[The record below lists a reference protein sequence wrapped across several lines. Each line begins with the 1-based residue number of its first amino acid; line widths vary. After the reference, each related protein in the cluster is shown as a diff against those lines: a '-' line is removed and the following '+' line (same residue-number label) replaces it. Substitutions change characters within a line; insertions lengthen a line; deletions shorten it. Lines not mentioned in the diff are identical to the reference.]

1 MPSATQFKTMSRS
14 VIIPASLSS
23 SPQIGRAPTPRSFIL
38 RAAVLTV
45 SSVRTQSAPGVM
57 ISRAVMGIVGPS
69 SMSDFSVSVSHPGGV
84 ISTLV
89 GDFLASP
96 PPRRDMHENACAPRH
111 GSPVGMVDL
120 AWRLLRQGYDA
131 EAADRAARGRRAD
144 FESRLLGRR
153 AVVLR
158 SPDGARAFYDES
170 LVRRRDAIPAPL
182 TWLLFGR
189 GAVHGLDAPEHRDR
203 KGMFLELLAPERL
216 VPLVEAAEAEF
227 RGAGL
232 LVARAQGRGVRRA
245 GPSLW
250 PRSPGLGRH
259 TS

>member
-23 SPQIGRAPTPRSFIL
+23 SPQIGRGPTPRSVLL
-38 RAAVLTV
+38 REAFLTV

-69 SMSDFSVSVSHPGGV
+69 YMSDFSVSVSHPGGV

-111 GSPVGMVDL
+111 GSLVGMADL

-131 EAADRAARGRRAD
+131 VAAERVLRGGRDD
-144 FESRLLGRR
+144 FECRLLGRH
-153 AVVLR
+153 AVVVR
-158 SPDGARAFYDES
+158 SRTGARAFYDEA
-170 LVRRRDAIPAPL
+170 LVRRHRALPPPL
-182 TWLLFGR
+182 AWLLFGR
-189 GAVHGLDAPEHRDR
+189 GA
-203 KGMFLELLAPERL
+203 
-216 VPLVEAAEAEF
+216 
-227 RGAGL
+227 
-232 LVARAQGRGVRRA
+232 
-245 GPSLW
+245 
-250 PRSPGLGRH
+250 
-259 TS
+259 